1 MGKEQ
6 WMAHGHGGLCNWRGS
21 YGCDGLLCPFAGSF
35 VLVTIIFPRTE
46 QQQEEH
52 SRSSS
57 SNWPRTGQF
66 VMYVVQ
72 FVGNPNQ
79 YMWTR
84 KGIIAGQRGG
94 PGGGRWR
101 AREPLEATLVWTLRH
116 ILMCIYAE
124 LSWALSRGRSVVV
137 PIMFSMPL
145 NCSLIRVRVLR
156 RQQHQQQ
163 QCRQGMWSE
172 WEEGKILM
180 MSVYVCRGEKRRR
193 IGQPYID
200 HTSNHLMF
208 AIFCTKCPS
217 SSSPWQDRTDRPEL
231 KRMIRHG
238 DGPTNGQC
246 VHKSQSD
253 QIEGAEEEGFTFT
266 STKH

>member
-46 QQQEEH
+46 QQEEH
-52 SRSSS
+52 SS

-124 LSWALSRGRSVVV
+124 LSWALSWQECCGSNNVFHAIKLLFDTSTSTTTTAAAAAPVQTGNVVRMGRGGRFWWCLCMYV
-137 PIMFSMPL
+137 
-145 NCSLIRVRVLR
+145 
-156 RQQHQQQ
+156 
-163 QCRQGMWSE
+163 
-172 WEEGKILM
+172 EER
-180 MSVYVCRGEKRRR
+180 RGE
-193 IGQPYID
+193 
-200 HTSNHLMF
+200 T
-208 AIFCTKCPS
+208 
-217 SSSPWQDRTDRPEL
+217 QDRSTIHRP
-231 KRMIRHG
+231 H
-238 DGPTNGQC
+238 
-246 VHKSQSD
+246 
-253 QIEGAEEEGFTFT
+253 IEPFDVRYFL
-266 STKH
+266 H